1 MGHIINK
8 IILYLAITFLPEDY
22 HNCKNE
28 CEQKDK
34 SKNDGWDHKAYTR
47 EDVIIHFWE
56 MYLNNP
62 HSIHRVITK
71 KNLGVGVFF
80 TITYI
85 IWATVNFSSILCR
98 NSK

>member
-8 IILYLAITFLPEDY
+8 VILYLTITFLSEDNY
-22 HNCKNE
+22 NCKNE

-34 SKNDGWDHKAYTR
+34 SKDDRWDHKAYTR

-62 HSIHRVITK
+62 HSDLQGHCGKEPGNRYFLHRHSH
-71 KNLGVGVFF
+71 NLDNGKLLSHPV
-80 TITYI
+80 
-85 IWATVNFSSILCR
+85 L
-98 NSK
+98 